1 MPISTRLSYLQEA
14 HRNGN
19 LVPFVGA
26 GFGAATAGL
35 PAWPGLLSRSIDY
48 IRRVLPKTVAASKA
62 KALEVMAKTGDLPSA
77 FGVLQ
82 QTLAEE
88 GKEPFESIQYQGFLN
103 EIFHLPDVQSSALA
117 DALRGLRPRTIITTN
132 YDILLEECN
141 VARRNQSA
149 TWLNPPQIRSILR
162 SGSGVIHLHGRYDL
176 PSSVIMSSADYQRVV
191 DDRDSLSVAQAMFH
205 SGVLLFVASS
215 VGGLNDPH
223 IGRILAEFARF
234 SDQVQGEDSP
244 HVALV
249 PGRLAGTEIA
259 KLRKLGV
266 EAVSYGD
273 RYEDLPAF
281 LTSVTERERVTVSCL
296 EVRTLAE
303 SVAKAE
309 DRAAAMRQIAEFIT
323 REVFGGRNIRITF
336 CEKVISGLDEARL
349 EAKYVM
355 PVNATHN
362 VFNYPLSIAAWSLIE
377 GRIISWPED
386 RASACNFDIID
397 RLGRLDQVVDLVT
410 SPKVESVPEIT
421 RYVDLNLVR
430 DAFSKRT
437 LSLGDFFQDWS
448 AGQPNP
454 RYDRFLCV
462 PVPVVESFGNREEVP
477 EYGVFNI
484 DTLGGGPLFDRRT
497 SELLKLASSVAAL
510 VYRQQL

>member
-1 MPISTRLSYLQEA
+1 MSSSTRLSYLQAA

-19 LVPFVGA
+19 LIPFVGA
-26 GFGAATAGL
+26 GFGAATANL
-35 PAWPGLLSRSIDY
+35 PAWPELLNRSIDY
-48 IRRVLPKTVAASKA
+48 IRRGLPKSAVASKA
-62 KALEVMAKTGDLPSA
+62 KALEVMGKAGDLPSA

-82 QTLAEE
+82 QALAEE

-117 DALRGLRPRTIITTN
+117 DALRGLRPRTVITTN
-132 YDILLEECN
+132 YDTLLEECN
-141 VARRNQSA
+141 VARGNQSA
-149 TWLNPPQIRSILR
+149 TWLNPSQIRSILR

-176 PSSVIMSSADYQRVV
+176 PSSVILSSADYQRVV

-223 IGRILAEFARF
+223 IGRILSEFARF
-234 SDQVQGEDSP
+234 SDQVRGEDSP

-249 PGRLAGTEIA
+249 QGRLSGTEIA
-259 KLRKLGV
+259 KLRRLGV

-273 RYEDLPAF
+273 NHEDIPAF
-281 LTSVTERERVTVSCL
+281 LTSITDREKITVSCL

-309 DRAAAMRQIAEFIT
+309 GRAAAMRQIAEFIT

-336 CEKVISGLDEARL
+336 CEKVISGPDEARL
-349 EAKYVM
+349 DAKYVM
-355 PVNATHN
+355 PLNATHN

-386 RASACNFDIID
+386 RVAACNFDIID
-397 RLGRLDQVVDLVT
+397 RLGRLDQIVDLVT
-410 SPKVESVPEIT
+410 SPKVESVPEIS
-421 RYVDLNLVR
+421 RFVDINFVR
-430 DAFSKRT
+430 DAFFKRT

-454 RYDRFLCV
+454 RYDHFLSV
-462 PVPVVESFGNREEVP
+462 PVPVVESFGNRENVP
-477 EYGVFNI
+477 EFGVFNI
-484 DTLGGGPLFDRRT
+484 DALGGGPLLDRRT
-497 SELLKLASSVAAL
+497 GELLKLASSVAAL

>member
-1 MPISTRLSYLQEA
+1 MFSSPRLSYLQEA

-26 GFGAATAGL
+26 GFGAATASL

-48 IRRVLPKTVAASKA
+48 IRLVLPKSVAASRA
-62 KALEVMAKTGDLPSA
+62 KALEALAKTGDLPSA

-82 QTLAEE
+82 QAVAEE
-88 GKEPFESIQYQGFLN
+88 GKEPFESIEYQGFLN
-103 EIFHLPDVQSSALA
+103 EIFHLPNVQSSALA
-117 DALRGLRPRTIITTN
+117 DALRGLRPRTVITTN
-132 YDILLEECN
+132 YDTLLEECN
-141 VARRNQSA
+141 VARGNQSA

-176 PSSVIMSSADYQRVV
+176 PSSVILSSADYQRVV
-191 DDRDSLSVAQAMFH
+191 DDRDLLSVAQAMFH

-249 PGRLAGTEIA
+249 PGKLTGTEIA
-259 KLRKLGV
+259 KLRRLGV

-273 RYEDLPAF
+273 SYEDLPAF
-281 LTSVTERERVTVSCL
+281 LTTITEREKITVSCL

-323 REVFGGRNIRITF
+323 REVFGGRNVRITF
-336 CEKVISGLDEARL
+336 CEKVVSGPDEAKL

-355 PVNATHN
+355 PFNATHN
-362 VFNYPLSIAAWSLIE
+362 VFNYPLSVAAWSLVE

-386 RASACNFDIID
+386 RTAACNFDIID
-397 RLGRLDQVVDLVT
+397 RLGRLDQIADMVT
-410 SPKVESVPEIT
+410 SPKVESVPEIS
-421 RYVDLNLVR
+421 RFVDINFVR
-430 DAFSKRT
+430 DAFFKRT

-462 PVPVVESFGNREEVP
+462 PVPVVESFGNREQVP
-477 EYGVFNI
+477 EFGVFNI
-484 DTLGGGPLFDRRT
+484 DTLGGAPLLDRRT

>member
-1 MPISTRLSYLQEA
+1 MLTSARLSYLQEA

-35 PAWPGLLSRSIDY
+35 PAWPDLLDRAIDY
-48 IRRVLPKTVAASKA
+48 VRRILPKSTATRQAR
-62 KALEVMAKTGDLPSA
+62 ALEVMSRTGDLPNA
-77 FGVLQ
+77 FGFLQ
-82 QTLAEE
+82 QILAEDS
-88 GKEPFESIQYQGFLN
+88 KEPYESIQYQGFLN
-103 EIFHLPDVQSSALA
+103 EIFHHPDVRSSALA
-117 DALRGLRPRTIITTN
+117 DALRGLRSRTVITTN

-141 VARRNQSA
+141 IARGDHAA
-149 TWLNPPQIRSILR
+149 TWLNTTQIRSILR

-176 PSSVIMSSADYQRVV
+176 PSSVILSSADYQRVV
-191 DDRDSLSVAQAMFH
+191 NDRDSLSVAQAMFH

-223 IGRILAEFARF
+223 IGRILAEFSRF

-244 HVALV
+244 HVALM

-259 KLRKLGV
+259 KLRRLGV

-273 RYEDLPAF
+273 RHEDLPAF
-281 LTSVTERERVTVSCL
+281 LASITERERVTVSCP

-309 DRAAAMRQIAEFIT
+309 DRAAAMTRIADFMR
-323 REVFGGRNIRITF
+323 REIFGGRDVRITF
-336 CEKVISGLDEARL
+336 CEKVVISPDEARL

-355 PVNATHN
+355 PANATHN

-386 RASACNFDIID
+386 QPSACNFDIID
-397 RLGRLDQVVDLVT
+397 RLGRLDQVMKLVA
-410 SPKVESVPEIT
+410 SPKVESVPEIS
-421 RYVDLNLVR
+421 RYVNLRLVR
-430 DAFSKRT
+430 DAIEKRI
-437 LSLGDFFQDWS
+437 LSLGNFFQDWS

-462 PVPVVESFGNREEVP
+462 PVPVVESFGNREKVP

-484 DTLGGGPLFDRRT
+484 DTLGDGPLLDHRT
-497 SELLKLASSVAAL
+497 SELLKLASSVAVL
-510 VYRQQL
+510 VYRQQP